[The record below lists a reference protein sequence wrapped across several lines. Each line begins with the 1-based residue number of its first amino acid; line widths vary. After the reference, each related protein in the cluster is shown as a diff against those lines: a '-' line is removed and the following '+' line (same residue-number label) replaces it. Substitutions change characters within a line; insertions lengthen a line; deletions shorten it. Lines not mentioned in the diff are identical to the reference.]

1 MTVQTCPCAYAF
13 SLPFQKKKTEKI
25 EQTKETSALQIKAE
39 KNEIVEYS
47 LEDCID
53 IALKNDPNIKIYTT
67 QKGIAHSQLGI
78 AKSGYFP
85 NITASTGFTSQQ
97 NRNSGSGGGFYNQG
111 GSTSRSNNYYQLNL
125 GVNQL
130 IWDFGKTVAK
140 INMQKYNKE
149 SVGYDLEN
157 TILNTVYN
165 VKLAYYKALAALANQ
180 DVYERSVR
188 INQLNYDRTNA
199 LFKEGLKSKIDVVN
213 AQVYLTDAEVSLIDA
228 QGKYDAAIINLNN
241 AMYLTDAPSYNIKNT
256 ESFNFKRT
264 QTSKDTVN
272 ISYVPKKAAQKS
284 TSKQRF

>member
-1 MTVQTCPCAYAF
+1 MNKFLRIKLLSSILVLSFVTVQTCPCAYAF
-13 SLPFQKKKTEKI
+13 SLPFKKKKTEKI

-213 AQVYLTDAEVSLIDA
+213 AQVYLTDAEVSLIDMT
-228 QGKYDAAIINLNN
+228 QPS
-241 AMYLTDAPSYNIKNT
+241 LT
-256 ESFNFKRT
+256 
-264 QTSKDTVN
+264 
-272 ISYVPKKAAQKS
+272 
-284 TSKQRF
+284 